1 MGYEELP
8 DKRKRFVDAYIGPA
22 NCCKTQAARLAGYAS
37 PTSEGSRLYR
47 EPEVRAAVEE
57 RMRELAIPAEEILA
71 RLSEQARGNMA
82 DFVAVG
88 EDGSFRIS
96 LSEAG
101 ASGKLRLVKKAG
113 YDQRGRPAIELYDA
127 QSALLALAKRYG
139 LFPDRAEVSGPEGG
153 PITVGHTVG
162 VDEDDVQRV
171 GAILGI
177 LVECGAL
184 ETVSPRSHGEH
195 GEGASGDR
203 VDGSGRSGLGAGG
216 AGAAGIGGA
225 GAATADEVRP
235 AEADAE
241 AGGVPAAPAA

>member
-1 MGYEELP
+1 VRLVAVAAGRFWFSAMGYGELP

-47 EPEVRAAVEE
+47 EPEVRAAIEE

-82 DFVAVG
+82 DFVAIG
-88 EDGSFRIS
+88 EDGAFRIS
-96 LSEAG
+96 LSDAE

-139 LFPDRAEVSGPEGG
+139 LFPDRAELSGPEGG

-184 ETVSPRSHGEH
+184 APGTGAPSPPP
-195 GEGASGDR
+195 
-203 VDGSGRSGLGAGG
+203 
-216 AGAAGIGGA
+216 
-225 GAATADEVRP
+225 ADEVHP
-235 AEADAE
+235 AEADAQT
-241 AGGVPAAPAA
+241 GGVPAASAA